1 MGLVYPTKCVLCGQ
15 ALPVGKN
22 PTMLCPAC
30 EQTMPVYRHTTHCT
44 VLYAD
49 DAAAA
54 LFYKDK
60 VRKAM
65 QALKFRHQPHYAT
78 WFAQQAAEVLTECL
92 DAWRPDLITFTP
104 IGRLRMYQRG
114 YNQAELIAK
123 DVAQAVSLPCVATLR
138 KRPFI
143 GRQSKQKNA
152 EARWKNAENAFLAL
166 PRVDL
171 TGKAVVLVDDIITTG
186 ATASAATAVLR
197 LMGASAVFVLAP
209 TCAVLH

>member
-1 MGLVYPTKCVLCGQ
+1 MDL
-15 ALPVGKN
+15 
-22 PTMLCPAC
+22 
-30 EQTMPVYRHTTHCT
+30 YRQTTHCT

-49 DAAAA
+49 DAVAA
-54 LFYKDK
+54 LIYKDK

-65 QALKFRHQPHYAT
+65 QALKFRHKPHYAT
-78 WFAQQAAEVLTECL
+78 WFAQQATDALHECL
-92 DAWRPDLITFTP
+92 DSWHPDLLTFTP

-152 EARWKNAENAFLAL
+152 EARWKNAENAFFAHS
-166 PRVDL
+166 RVDL

-197 LMGASAVFVLAP
+197 LMGASAVYVLAP
-209 TCAVLH
+209 TCAVLDSSPT